1 MSQVIETQTS
11 PAGKAT
17 DLRSKWEQLK
27 KNKPALRIRD
37 CAAELGV
44 SEAELLATTVG
55 DYTVALAG
63 DWAALLQRLPELGRV
78 MSLTRND
85 GCVLE
90 HKGSFQTIE
99 IIPAGAHKMGTV
111 IGPIETRVFFA
122 GWKFGFAV
130 RQQTPHGVQQ
140 SIQIFDEAGDA
151 VTKIF
156 LQAPNDNP
164 GSRGA
169 GSNQEAYDKIVAD
182 FTALVQST
190 EIEVKE
196 VTPAPTKP
204 IDQVDKVALLNDWD
218 NMKDTH
224 DFFGMLRKHGVNRL
238 DAVVLSE
245 GKYSYRLNNK
255 SLQPMLEAAAK
266 DRLPIM
272 VFAGNRGNIQIHQG
286 KITTV
291 RVMDNWLNI
300 LDPDFNMHLRE
311 DLVDT
316 VWVVKKP
323 TTEGIVTAIEAF
335 DRNKEMI
342 AQFFGL
348 RKPGIPELQKWREL
362 VDGLEKV

>member
-1 MSQVIETQTS
+1 MSQTIATTS
-11 PAGKAT
+11 

-27 KNKPALRIRD
+27 KEKPTLRIRD
-37 CAAELGV
+37 CAVELGV

-55 DYTVALAG
+55 EYTTVLSG
-63 DWAALLQRLPELGRV
+63 DWTELLARLPELGRV

-90 HKGSFQTIE
+90 HKGSFQKID
-99 IIPAGAHKMGTV
+99 IMGSPSHRMGTV
-111 IGPIETRVFFA
+111 IGPIETRVFFT

-130 RQQTPHGVQQ
+130 KQETAHGVQQ

-156 LQAPNDNP
+156 LQAPNGTRP
-164 GSRGA
+164 
-169 GSNQEAYDKIVAD
+169 GSNQEAYDKLIAD
-182 FTALVQST
+182 FTAADQVT
-190 EIEVKE
+190 EIEVKK
-196 VTPAPTKP
+196 PAAIPTKP
-204 IDQVDKVALLNDWD
+204 IAQVDKEALLKEWAD
-218 NMKDTH
+218 MKDTH
-224 DFFGMLRKHGVNRL
+224 DFFGMLRKHNVNRL

-245 GKYSYRLNNK
+245 GKFSYRLNNK

-266 DRLPIM
+266 DKLPIM
-272 VFAGNRGNIQIHQG
+272 IFAGNRGNIQIHQG
-286 KITTV
+286 KIMTV

-323 TTEGIVTAIEAF
+323 TTDGVVTAIEAF
-335 DRNKEMI
+335 DKNKEMI

-348 RKPGIPELQKWREL
+348 RKPGIPELEKWREL
-362 VDGLEKV
+362 VDGLEKA